1 MKKRFLNLAILV
13 ALFIALIPGAVIAAP
28 PPQEEE
34 GRAYVIQKD
43 DTLSKLAEKY
53 LGDVEAWP
61 AILLA
66 TNKMAETDPELN
78 RIDYADIVE
87 VGWTV
92 WIPGDAEAETLLA
105 EYRGEVL
112 PAEAAEADP
121 AQTLIVAV
129 AGDLEGWDP
138 ATSTYF
144 TSNEMIQTLYDR
156 LVEYEL
162 KEGADGNLYPDQAGG
177 TVDNLYADT
186 TKFKGMLAESY
197 GVSDDGLTWTFNLR
211 QGVQFSSGNE
221 LTAADVEY
229 TFDRSLNM
237 GKGILNTMLSFAGM
251 TDPAQTIVVD
261 DYTFQI
267 QLEEPN
273 NALLHIL
280 SLGSNSGILDSHVVE
295 SQVTPDDPYAEKWL
309 RNHVAGSGP
318 YIMEK
323 YEPGNQVVYV
333 ANKSYWKGAPTL
345 DKIIYKTVPSAQ
357 TRLTLLL
364 NGAVD
369 MAYDIP
375 GQDLTNTLNGAEG
388 VKVMSFPA
396 PSTTV
401 FFTNNT
407 VAPFDDVRVRKA
419 LCYAVPYEA
428 LIDNVLYGLGK
439 PALGPVAY
447 GVAYQKAVNECTYDP
462 EKAKA
467 LLAEAGL
474 SDGFAMTLT
483 YREGRPEEEMT
494 AVFLQAELAKYGIDV
509 ELEKIQT
516 AAWSERRSAKTIT
529 AGLDGYTPYAPD
541 PTYVMNFWYITDAV
555 LNTWAYSNPRVDEL
569 TAMSVVEPDPA
580 KIEANIG
587 EAQTIIGEDQPVAW
601 LFNPNW
607 NLAMRNNIQG
617 YVFYPDRATRHN
629 VLYK

>member
-1 MKKRFLNLAILV
+1 MNRRFLYLAVLLALV
-13 ALFIALIPGAVIAAP
+13 SALLPGAAMAAP
-28 PPQEEE
+28 PPQEE
-34 GRAYVIQKD
+34 GQSYVIQKD
-43 DTLSKLAEKY
+43 DWLSKLADKY

-61 AILLA
+61 AVLLA
-66 TNKMAETDPELN
+66 TNKKAETDSNFN
-78 RIDYADIVE
+78 RIDYADVVE

-92 WIPGDAEAETLLA
+92 WIPSTKEAEALLA

-112 PAEAAEADP
+112 PVEATEADP
-121 AQTLIVAV
+121 SQTLIVAV
-129 AGDLEGWDP
+129 PGDLEGWDP

-156 LVEYEL
+156 LVEYQIKDGL
-162 KEGADGNLYPDQAGG
+162 DGNLYPEQAGG

-186 TKFKGMLAESY
+186 TKFKGMLAETY
-197 GVSDDGLTWTFNLR
+197 GASDDGLTWTFNLR
-211 QGVQFSSGNE
+211 HGVKFSSGNE

-229 TFDRSLNM
+229 TYDRSLKM
-237 GKGILNTMLSFAGM
+237 GTGILNTMLGFAGIK
-251 TDPAQTIVVD
+251 DPAQTIVVD
-261 DYTFQI
+261 PYTFQV

-273 NALLHIL
+273 NLLLHIL
-280 SLGSNSGILDSHVVE
+280 SLGSNSGILDSKVVE
-295 SQVTPDDPYAEKWL
+295 SHVTADDPFAEKWL

-318 YIMEK
+318 YVMEK

-333 ANKSYWKGAPTL
+333 ANENYWKGAPTI
-345 DKIIYKTVPSAQ
+345 KKVIYKTVPSAQ

-364 NGAVD
+364 SGAID

-375 GQDLTNTLNGAEG
+375 GQDLTGTLKGAKG
-388 VKVMSFPA
+388 VKVISFPA

-407 VAPFDDVRVRKA
+407 VAPFNDVRVRKA

-428 LIDNVLYGLGK
+428 LIDKVLYGLGK
-439 PALGPVAY
+439 PAIGPVAY

-462 EKAKA
+462 EKVKS

-474 SDGFAMTLT
+474 SDGFKMTLT
-483 YREGRPEEEMT
+483 YREGRPEEET
-494 AVFLQAELAKYGIDV
+494 SAVFLQAELAKYNISV

-516 AAWSERRSAKTIT
+516 AAWSERRTAKTII
-529 AGLDGYTPYAPD
+529 AGMDGYTPYAPD
-541 PTYVMNFWYITDAV
+541 PTYVMNFWYVTDAV
-555 LNTWAYSNPRVDEL
+555 LNTWVYSNPRVDEL
-569 TAMSVVEPDPA
+569 TALSVAEPDPA
-580 KIEANIG
+580 AIEANIG
-587 EAQTIIGEDQPVAW
+587 EAQTIIGQDQPVAW

-607 NLAMRNNIQG
+607 NLAMRSNIQG

-629 VLYK
+629 VLSK

>member
-1 MKKRFLNLAILV
+1 MNNRFVYLIVLLALMA
-13 ALFIALIPGAVIAAP
+13 ALLPGAAMAAP
-28 PPQEEE
+28 PPQEE
-34 GRAYVIQKD
+34 GQSYVIQKD
-43 DTLSKLAEKY
+43 DWLSKLADKY

-66 TNKMAETDPELN
+66 TNKKAETDPN
-78 RIDYADIVE
+78 YHRIDYADVVE
-87 VGWTV
+87 VGWTI
-92 WIPGDAEAETLLA
+92 WIPGTEEAEALLA

-112 PAEAAEADP
+112 PAEAVEADP
-121 AQTLIVAV
+121 SQTLIVAV
-129 AGDLEGWDP
+129 PGDLEGWDP

-156 LVEYEL
+156 LVEYEI
-162 KEGADGNLYPDQAGG
+162 KEGPDGNLYPEQAGG
-177 TVDNLYADT
+177 TVDNRYADT
-186 TKFKGMLAESY
+186 TRFKGMLAETY

-211 QGVQFSSGNE
+211 QGVKFSSGNE

-229 TFDRSLNM
+229 TFDRALNM
-237 GKGILNTMLSFAGM
+237 GAGILNTMLGFAGIK
-251 TDPAQTIVVD
+251 DPAQTVVVD
-261 DYTFQI
+261 PYTFQI

-273 NALLHIL
+273 NLLLHIL
-280 SLGSNSGILDSHVVE
+280 SLGSNAGILDSQVVE
-295 SQVTPDDPYAEKWL
+295 SHVTADDPFAEKWL

-318 YIMEK
+318 YMMEK

-333 ANKSYWKGAPTL
+333 ANENYWKGAPKL
-345 DKIIYKTVPSAQ
+345 KKVIYKTVPSAQ

-364 NGAVD
+364 NGAID
-369 MAYDIP
+369 IAYDIP
-375 GQDLTNTLNGAEG
+375 GQDLTSTLKGADG
-388 VKVMSFPA
+388 VKVLSFPA

-407 VAPFDDVRVRKA
+407 IPPFDDVRVRKA
-419 LCYAVPYEA
+419 LCYAVPYQA
-428 LIDNVLYGLGK
+428 LIDKVLYGLGK
-439 PALGPVAY
+439 PAIGPVAY

-462 EKAKA
+462 EKVKA

-474 SDGFAMTLT
+474 DGGFNMTLT
-483 YREGRPEEEMT
+483 YREGRPEEETT
-494 AVFLQAELAKYGIDV
+494 AVFLQAELARYNINV

-516 AAWSERRSAKTIT
+516 AAWAERRSAKTIT

-541 PTYVMNFWYITDAV
+541 PTYVMNFWYVTDAV
-555 LNTWAYSNPRVDEL
+555 LNTWVYSNPRVDEL
-569 TAMSVVEPDPA
+569 TAMSVVERDPA
-580 KIEANIG
+580 KIEAYMT
-587 EAQTIIGEDQPVAW
+587 EAQTIIGQEQPVAW

-629 VLYK
+629 VLSK